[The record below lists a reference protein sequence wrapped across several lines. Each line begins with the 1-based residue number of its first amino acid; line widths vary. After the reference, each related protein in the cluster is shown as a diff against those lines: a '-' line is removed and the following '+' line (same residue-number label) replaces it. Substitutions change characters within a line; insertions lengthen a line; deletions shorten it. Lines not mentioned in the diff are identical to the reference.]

1 MGVMTEIWQIWERK
15 RIMAGIL
22 SDGASAQVS
31 QELNVSRWRR
41 RRRARVAMDIP
52 THNRVERR
60 RPVGDGFISD

>member
-1 MGVMTEIWQIWERK
+1 
-15 RIMAGIL
+15 MAGIL

-52 THNRVERR
+52 PITEWTAGR